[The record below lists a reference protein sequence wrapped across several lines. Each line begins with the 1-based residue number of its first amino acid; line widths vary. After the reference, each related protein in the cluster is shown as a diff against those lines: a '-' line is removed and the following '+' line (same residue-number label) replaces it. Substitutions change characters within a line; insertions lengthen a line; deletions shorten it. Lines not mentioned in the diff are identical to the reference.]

1 MTMSNYI
8 PPRPEDFDTP
18 EQYQEWK
25 EAYEAAVYLS
35 EEMEMERYYE
45 SK

>member
-1 MTMSNYI
+1 MSNYI
-8 PPRPEDFDTP
+8 PPRPEDFASE
-18 EQYQEWK
+18 EQYLEWK

-35 EEMEMERYYE
+35 EEMEIERYYE